1 MAVQIRPVS
10 PAVQKAI
17 YFYLAEIK
25 KMDPD
30 MIIETEDWCMHFKN
44 KNEVNLF
51 YFTFSDPLSFRIK
64 EHSEDSTYEFMAED
78 TTKNRRIIL
87 DRLRALIFES
97 YMNRNGLVAKMN
109 ASMRTF
115 ILKAMELNEISHYED
130 QDDAF
135 ICYVGDIQ
143 IFKITERKEDKKLI
157 LTMPQH
163 LFKLDENVY
172 QSYVFESDNYDD
184 MKEHIMYS
192 TIFYRNYKYEEI
204 IPILQKV
211 RDFLKFTYV
220 GQYREANNSHVI
232 TFNGENRDVLEFRVK
247 KSGVLNISYFINNEL
262 LNKAY
267 NKNNLSRLYE
277 LLEDEFYN
285 IGHKIQ
291 DAFFEG
297 QTKLYDEL
305 CNKLLEFD
313 KHIIIENIDRGIIF
327 KVDHHDNMIFA
338 QIGRNKNLENIITI
352 NENIIPFEYDN
363 KDEILNA
370 IFDLLI
376 PIDPRVQ
383 KISDA
388 IEVIYNDENPHEG
401 NLNDAQTI
409 LEEFDSLHYLLKEK
423 SQNVRNRIV
432 DTINLITKFIEDKKK
447 ADEALAIQNES
458 YGRLLKKLNDLYLVI
473 DELKIRV
480 KVLEEKVDELELKER
495 NREEN
500 QKELN

>member
-1 MAVQIRPVS
+1 M
-10 PAVQKAI
+10 
-17 YFYLAEIK
+17 
-25 KMDPD
+25 
-30 MIIETEDWCMHFKN
+30 
-44 KNEVNLF
+44 
-51 YFTFSDPLSFRIK
+51 
-64 EHSEDSTYEFMAED
+64 
-78 TTKNRRIIL
+78 
-87 DRLRALIFES
+87 
-97 YMNRNGLVAKMN
+97 
-109 ASMRTF
+109 
-115 ILKAMELNEISHYED
+115 
-130 QDDAF
+130 
-135 ICYVGDIQ
+135 
-143 IFKITERKEDKKLI
+143 
-157 LTMPQH
+157 
-163 LFKLDENVY
+163 
-172 QSYVFESDNYDD
+172 
-184 MKEHIMYS
+184 
-192 TIFYRNYKYEEI
+192 
-204 IPILQKV
+204 LQ
-211 RDFLKFTYV
+211 
-220 GQYREANNSHVI
+220 
-232 TFNGENRDVLEFRVK
+232 
-247 KSGVLNISYFINNEL
+247 
-262 LNKAY
+262 
-267 NKNNLSRLYE
+267 
-277 LLEDEFYN
+277 
-285 IGHKIQ
+285 KIQ
-291 DAFFEG
+291 DAFFES
-297 QTKLYDEL
+297 QTKLYEEL

-401 NLNDAQTI
+401 NLNDAQAI

>member
-1 MAVQIRPVS
+1 
-10 PAVQKAI
+10 
-17 YFYLAEIK
+17 
-25 KMDPD
+25 
-30 MIIETEDWCMHFKN
+30 
-44 KNEVNLF
+44 
-51 YFTFSDPLSFRIK
+51 
-64 EHSEDSTYEFMAED
+64 
-78 TTKNRRIIL
+78 
-87 DRLRALIFES
+87 
-97 YMNRNGLVAKMN
+97 
-109 ASMRTF
+109 
-115 ILKAMELNEISHYED
+115 
-130 QDDAF
+130 
-135 ICYVGDIQ
+135 
-143 IFKITERKEDKKLI
+143 
-157 LTMPQH
+157 
-163 LFKLDENVY
+163 
-172 QSYVFESDNYDD
+172 
-184 MKEHIMYS
+184 
-192 TIFYRNYKYEEI
+192 
-204 IPILQKV
+204 
-211 RDFLKFTYV
+211 
-220 GQYREANNSHVI
+220 
-232 TFNGENRDVLEFRVK
+232 
-247 KSGVLNISYFINNEL
+247 
-262 LNKAY
+262 
-267 NKNNLSRLYE
+267 
-277 LLEDEFYN
+277 
-285 IGHKIQ
+285 
-291 DAFFEG
+291 
-297 QTKLYDEL
+297 
-305 CNKLLEFD
+305 
-313 KHIIIENIDRGIIF
+313 
-327 KVDHHDNMIFA
+327 MIFA

-401 NLNDAQTI
+401 NLNDAQAI